1 MSSHELRTN
10 KASNRIPPPARTG
23 AIVRRPASR
32 SIDQALEE
40 MRATVDPTDTDETW
54 QRVFRGI
61 DEGRP
66 DRKLFEG
73 LY

>member
-1 MSSHELRTN
+1 MATDSQISD
-10 KASNRIPPPARTG
+10 RIPPPARTG
-23 AIVRRPASR
+23 PIVRLPASR
-32 SIDQALEE
+32 SIGQALDE
-40 MRATVDPTDTDETW
+40 MRSIVDETDTDETW
-54 QRVFRGI
+54 EKVFRGI